1 MAQKPTYDELEKRV
15 RELEKAVFDCQ
26 KAEKALQESEQFL
39 KNIFDAIQD
48 GISVLDTDLNVIKTN
63 RWMVE
68 MYKHKTPL
76 VGQKCYQVYQDRR
89 SPCPWCPTL
98 QTIKDGEQHTETV
111 PYPSADDPTGWIEL
125 SSFPIKNKKGDVT
138 QVIESVKDITERMQ
152 MQEAIKINEQK
163 FRSLF
168 EQSGD
173 GLAVHD
179 ANGNIVSV
187 NRALCDLFGYTKEE
201 FCKMHLS
208 DSHPSDPKIVEK
220 GMDAFE
226 QLKQNGH
233 VKFETEFKTKSGDI
247 LFGKITASQVDIGEE
262 KIYFSIFRDI
272 TERKL
277 AEEALRESENIF
289 SLFMEHCPIYVF
301 FKDENTRSI
310 RLSKNYEQML
320 GRPIDELLYKTMD
333 ELFPSDLAKSMITDD
348 LRVLNEGK
356 PVTVEEEFNGRFYK
370 TTKFPILLNDK
381 PKYLAGYT
389 TDITERKI
397 AKEALRESEE
407 KLARSRKMESMGLLA
422 GGVAHDLNNILSG
435 IVSVPELILMDLPE
449 DSKLRKPIETMKES
463 GHKAVTIVQD
473 LLAVARG
480 VAITKEPVNLNDI
493 VSNYLQSPEFIKL
506 KRFHPTVMIKT
517 NLDTGLLNIGGS
529 QVHIG
534 KVVMNLVSNASEAI
548 EGSGNVIISTMNRF
562 IDRPIMG
569 YDDVN
574 IGEYA
579 ILSVSDDGSGISSLH
594 LDRIFEPFYT
604 KKALGRSGTGLGLA
618 VVWNV
623 VQDHNG
629 YIDVTTDENGTTF
642 ELYFPITRDEV
653 SDKGL
658 SIPIEALKGEGE
670 TILVIDDME
679 SQREISCNMLNALGY
694 KTKAVSS
701 GEEAVEYLKDH
712 AIDLILLDMI
722 MDPGINGRQTYEKVI
737 KIHPNQKAIIFSG
750 FAETD
755 DVKETQKLGAGKYL
769 KKPVTFEM
777 LGLAVKEE
785 LVK

>member
-1 MAQKPTYDELEKRV
+1 MAPKPTYDELEKRG
-15 RELEKAVFDCQ
+15 RELEKALFNCQ
-26 KAEKALQESEQFL
+26 EAEKKLQESEQFL
-39 KNIFDAIQD
+39 NTIFEAIQD

-98 QTIKDGEQHTETV
+98 QTIKDGKQHNETV

-125 SSFPIKNKKGDVT
+125 SSFPIKNEKGHVVH
-138 QVIESVKDITERMQ
+138 VIESVKDITERMQ
-152 MQEAIKINEQK
+152 MQEAIKTNEQK

-201 FCKMHLS
+201 FCKMSIS
-208 DSHPSDPKIVEK
+208 DSHPSAPQIVAK
-220 GMDAFE
+220 GMDAFK
-226 QLKQNGH
+226 QLKQKGH

-247 LFGKITASQVDIGEE
+247 LFGKVTASQVDIGYE

-320 GRPIDELLYKTMD
+320 GRPIDELLDKTMD
-333 ELFPSDLAKSMITDD
+333 ELFPSDLAKSMIADD

-389 TDITERKI
+389 TDITERRL

-506 KRFHPTVMIKT
+506 KRFHPTVMVKT
-517 NLDTGLLNIGGS
+517 NLDIDLLNIGGS

-562 IDRPIMG
+562 VDRPIKG

-642 ELYFPITRDEV
+642 DLYFPITRDEV
-653 SDKGL
+653 SEKVL
-658 SIPIEALKGEGE
+658 PIPIEALKGEGE

-694 KTKAVSS
+694 KTTAVSS
-701 GEEAVEYLKDH
+701 GEEAIEYLKDH
-712 AIDLILLDMI
+712 TIDLILLDMI
-722 MDPGINGRQTYEKVI
+722 MDPGINGRETYEKVI
-737 KIHPNQKAIIFSG
+737 KIHPKQKAIIFSG

-769 KKPVTFEM
+769 KKPVTFEKI
-777 LGLAVKEE
+777 GLAVKEE
-785 LVK
+785 LMK